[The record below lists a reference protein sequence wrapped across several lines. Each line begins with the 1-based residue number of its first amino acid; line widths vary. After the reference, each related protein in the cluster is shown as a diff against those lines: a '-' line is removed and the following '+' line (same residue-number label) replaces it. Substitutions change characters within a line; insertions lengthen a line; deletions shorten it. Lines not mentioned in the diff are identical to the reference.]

1 MEGSMALSNRTIQQY
16 NPTQTAKLFHLDP
29 NRVKGLFGPVGCGK
43 SVACM
48 MHIMMSAMAQ
58 EAGTDGIRRSR
69 WAIVRNTYPDLKST
83 TIKTWQAWFPPEKFG
98 AVKYDSPIV
107 HHIKVGDIDLEV
119 LFLSLDTPSDVRKLK
134 SLELTG
140 IYFNELQFID
150 QLMFDVGKQRT
161 NRYPSKKDGA
171 ALTWTGVI
179 FDANPPSTLHWMYD
193 IFEKNIPSN
202 YSIYKYPSALIK
214 VNETPNDREYA
225 ISRDGSFYVNNMD
238 ADYRSIQSDPN
249 YWLELVKGSR
259 DEPIK
264 VDLMGQYGVII
275 SGRAVH
281 PNYNDTLHFSGKKL
295 EYQPMIELGL
305 GFDFGLTPA
314 CAIVQLNARGKLM
327 LLDEVYAIHMDLR
340 DFLTSVLIPYLDINY
355 DGWRLNYY
363 SAHDPAGGQGSQTD
377 GKSCE
382 DIMRECGIRSYKAA
396 DNNAPTLRRDS
407 LSFFLSR
414 MVGGEPAFSVSNKVQ
429 LAREGLMGHYQ
440 YDRIQA
446 GGEARFHEKPLKN
459 IYSHICEGLEYIAIR
474 YAGLA
479 KKPARDKKPSRITKK
494 PFFAR

>member
-1 MEGSMALSNRTIQQY
+1 MALSSTRIVQAYHPTI
-16 NPTQTAKLFHLDP
+16 TARKFHLDP
-29 NRVKGLFGPVGCGK
+29 NRIKGLFGAVGCGK

-58 EAGTDGIRRSR
+58 SKGNDGVRRSR

-83 TIKTWQAWFPPEKFG
+83 TIKTWQAWFPAEKFG

-107 HHIKVGDIDLEV
+107 HHIKVGDVDLEV

-171 ALTWTGVI
+171 APTWTGVI

-193 IFEKNIPSN
+193 IFEKNRPDS
-202 YSIYKYPSALIK
+202 YSIYKYPAALLK
-214 VNETPNDREYA
+214 VNEVPIGIDHA
-225 ISRDGSFYVNNMD
+225 ISREGSIYINNMA
-238 ADYRSIQSDPN
+238 ADYRVIQSDPN
-249 YWLELVKGSR
+249 YWLELVKGAR
-259 DEPIK
+259 DEHIK

-275 SGRAVH
+275 SGRPVH
-281 PNYNDTLHFSGKKL
+281 PSYNDTLHFSNKKL
-295 EYQPMIELGL
+295 EYNPLLEIGL

-314 CAIVQLNARGKLM
+314 CAIVQLNTRGKLQM
-327 LLDEVYAIHMDLR
+327 LDEVYAIHMGLR
-340 DFLTSVLIPYLDINY
+340 DFLINILVPHLDLNY
-355 DGWRLNYY
+355 EGWRLNYY
-363 SAHDPAGGQGSQTD
+363 SSHDPAGGQGAQTD

-382 DIMRECGIRSYKAA
+382 DILHECGIKSFKAA
-396 DNNAPTLRRDS
+396 DNNSPTLRRDS
-407 LSFFLSR
+407 LDFFLGR
-414 MVGGEPAFSVSNKVQ
+414 MVDGEPAFCVSNKVQ

-446 GGEARFHEKPLKN
+446 GGEARFHDKPLKN

-474 YAGLA
+474 YAGLI
-479 KKPARDKKPSRITKK
+479 KKPVREPKPSRMTKK
-494 PFFAR
+494 PFFSR